1 MEQEMVD
8 KTKNIKII
16 FFISYLKKINFIAVT
31 AAANRIILIIQSIQY
46 LIIFSFLFIN
56 TNLYNYKKYLVN
68 N

>member
-56 TNLYNYKKYLVN
+56 TNLHNYKKYLVYN
-68 N
+68 

>member
-1 MEQEMVD
+1 MVD